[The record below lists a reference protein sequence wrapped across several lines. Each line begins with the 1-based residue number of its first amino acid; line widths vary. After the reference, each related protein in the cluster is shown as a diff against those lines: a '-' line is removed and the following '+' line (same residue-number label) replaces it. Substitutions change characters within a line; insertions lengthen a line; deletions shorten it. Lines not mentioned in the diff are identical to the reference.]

1 MKRATDRKR
10 SVAKW
15 VPSGVGTK
23 GENADIIDQRFRL
36 VFLVRTAFAE
46 TNGDLVGSRT
56 TSEP

>member
-15 VPSGVGTK
+15 IPSGVGTR
-23 GENADIIDQRFRL
+23 GEDADIMDQRFPL
-36 VFLVRTAFAE
+36 VFSVCSAFAE